1 MVTSIVFLMDAAI
14 LDYPDAFL
22 VHDHIVK
29 SPAEIKTTA
38 AHKMRPICELLLQ
51 WVQVTVGVY
60 EP

>member
-1 MVTSIVFLMDAAI
+1 MDAAI
-14 LDYPDAFL
+14 LNNPDAFL
-22 VHDHIVK
+22 VHDHVVK

-38 AHKMRPICELLLQ
+38 THKMRPICELLLQ